1 MVPWI
6 TALYMMHNLVHHNRH
21 YQSNTQYI
29 VDYLSRILYLLS
41 SGDFLVRILLG
52 AGYLISRVLQ
62 TPLSSS
68 STEGVLRERGMMSVT
83 ETQKE
88 REIETE
94 KEK

>member
-1 MVPWI
+1 
-6 TALYMMHNLVHHNRH
+6 MMHNIVHHNRH
-21 YQSNTQYI
+21 YQSNTLYI
-29 VDYLSRILYLLS
+29 VEYVSRILYLLS

-68 STEGVLRERGMMSVT
+68 STECVLRERGMMSVT

-88 REIETE
+88 KEIEMA

>member
-1 MVPWI
+1 
-6 TALYMMHNLVHHNRH
+6 MMHNIVHHNRH
-21 YQSNTQYI
+21 YQSNTLYI
-29 VDYLSRILYLLS
+29 VEYVSRILYLLS

-68 STEGVLRERGMMSVT
+68 STECVLRERGMMSVT

-88 REIETE
+88 REIEMA